1 MEIDLREE
9 IAHFKRVLEDV
20 PFCCKKIIELNQE
33 IDYKRH
39 QMTGLARYG
48 VDLTPEQERS
58 SLSMPRYKR
67 TKTLEDRIDQIDELE
82 KEIEYYRRYIYEC
95 SLVDQLEPE
104 ERELL
109 LDVYLF
115 NENRWDL
122 AEKYFYS
129 RRGLQKK
136 IDSIVKKCLKGIGQK
151 RESSFANW
159 KGYSSEIIEVI

>member
-1 MEIDLREE
+1 MEIDLKEE

-39 QMTGLARYG
+39 QMTGLARHG

-58 SLSMPRYKR
+58 SLSMPRYR
-67 TKTLEDRIDQIDELE
+67 SNKTLVDRMDEIDNLQD
-82 KEIEYYRRYIYEC
+82 EIEYYRRYIYEC
-95 SLVDQLEPE
+95 ALVDQLEFE

-115 NENRWDL
+115 NKSRWDL

-151 RESSFANW
+151 RESSFTNW
-159 KGYSSEIIEVI
+159 KGYSPEILEVI